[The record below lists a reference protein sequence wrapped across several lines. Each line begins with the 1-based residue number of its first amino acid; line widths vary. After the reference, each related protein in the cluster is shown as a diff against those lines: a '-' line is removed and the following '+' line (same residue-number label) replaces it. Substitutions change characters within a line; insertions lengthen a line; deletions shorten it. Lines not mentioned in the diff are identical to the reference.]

1 VSAEPT
7 PTAAKPT
14 AKPSAAAK
22 PADARYNPALFETG
36 RWDAGLNPKEH
47 KRLAAILAAIPKGAQ
62 RIVDVGCGDGRLAHR
77 LAAAGFDVVGVDQSP
92 TALAR
97 VQVPRCRC
105 SADALPFA
113 DDTFDVAICA
123 EVIEHL
129 PEPLFSNTL
138 KELRRVAR
146 DCVIITVP
154 YNEEV
159 DAFPVRCP
167 ACATAFNSWGH
178 LHTFDEDR
186 LRRLLPNCAEV
197 RRIHNDRRYYHPVL
211 RHLAFK
217 TLKRSFYAPDCV
229 CPRCGNRD
237 FSSVETDYI
246 RKAIGGLNR
255 LMTRGK
261 RIPGGWILGRFDAR

>member
-1 VSAEPT
+1 MSAQST
-7 PTAAKPT
+7 PNETPSNAATAST
-14 AKPSAAAK
+14 G
-22 PADARYNPALFETG
+22 ADARYNPALFETG
-36 RWDAGLNPKEH
+36 RWDAGLNPKEQ
-47 KRLAAILAAIPKGAQ
+47 KRLDAILAAIPTDAQ

-97 VQVPRCRC
+97 VQVPRYRC

-113 DDTFDVAICA
+113 DNTFDVAICA

-146 DCVIITVP
+146 DSVIITVP

-159 DAFPVRCP
+159 NAFPVRCP
-167 ACATAFNSWGH
+167 RCAMAFNSWGH
-178 LHTFDEDR
+178 LHSFDENR
-186 LRRLLPNCAEV
+186 LRRLLPDCTEV
-197 RRIHNDRRYYHPVL
+197 RRIHNDRRYYNPVL
-211 RHLAFK
+211 RHLAFQ
-217 TLKRSFYAPDCV
+217 TFKRSFYAPDCV
-229 CPRCGNRD
+229 CPQCGNRD
-237 FSSVETDYI
+237 FSSVEVDYL